1 MLRWSN
7 RQFWAVMV
15 SDWFDARTI
24 ERDLPSNMRE
34 MGDSAELAY
43 SRPCIRQQHKSQSR
57 EQLAHREAHVSL

>member
-1 MLRWSN
+1 
-7 RQFWAVMV
+7 MV